1 MQIPESINKLTKD
14 VEADKFNT
22 LVKPQDLPIDE
33 IVFAIKKSLTT
44 KTLADFE
51 YGLAFYKKD
60 ISSDRQV
67 IKNFIYLLNECV
79 DRAIKE
85 SDINVDYRDNI
96 SFNAKQLIEGI
107 GASVDALYNILFNLN
122 QQKNLLDVSN
132 ITFIILG
139 YAIGLIKKIRNS

>member
-14 VEADKFNT
+14 VEADKFNILT
-22 LVKPQDLPIDE
+22 RPQDLPIEE
-33 IVFAIKKSLTT
+33 IIFAIKKSLTS
-44 KTLADFE
+44 KTLSDFE
-51 YGLAFYKKD
+51 HGLAFYRKD

-67 IKNFIYLLNECV
+67 IKNFIYLLNEYL

-96 SFNAKQLIEGI
+96 SFNAKQLIESI
-107 GASVDALYNILFNLN
+107 GTNIDALYNILFNLN
-122 QQKNLLDVSN
+122 QQKNLLDVNN